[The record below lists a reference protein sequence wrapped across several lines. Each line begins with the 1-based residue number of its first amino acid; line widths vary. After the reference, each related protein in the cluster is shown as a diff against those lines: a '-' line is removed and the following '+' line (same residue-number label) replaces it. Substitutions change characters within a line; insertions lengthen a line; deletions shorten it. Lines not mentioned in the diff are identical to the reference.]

1 MFRSCIL
8 GSRIV
13 NAADAVRKQNLVEK
27 DGKRDALAAVVTA
40 KREVKNLLVLF
51 LCYSLH
57 SYRSFLA
64 LFLVPSP
71 KRSLPLNS
79 TLCLYTYLPPSLS
92 LPPHSFPL
100 SSLPLSLSLSLSL
113 SISPPLSLSSSFFFL
128 SHPLSLSFCLFFS
141 LSSSIYYLPFP
152 TVAKAFLRN
161 DGKARTRHSRR
172 SRVTLRESIEGN

>member
-1 MFRSCIL
+1 MFCSCIL

-40 KREVKNLLVLF
+40 KREVENVLVLF
-51 LCYSLH
+51 LCYLLH

-71 KRSLPLNS
+71 KRSLSLNS
-79 TLCLYTYLPPSLS
+79 THYLYTYLPPSLS
-92 LPPHSFPL
+92 LPFHLIP
-100 SSLPLSLSLSLSL
+100 SLPPSLSFSLSPSYFL
-113 SISPPLSLSSSFFFL
+113 SFSLYFFFFFFFLSSSFSVFL
-128 SHPLSLSFCLFFS
+128 SLFS
-141 LSSSIYYLPFP
+141 LSSSIYYFPFP

-172 SRVTLRESIEGN
+172 SCVTLRESIEGY